1 MHGGFDVVDAE
12 EVGSALHADG
22 DAGDVTNPKA
32 GVSIYKAYD
41 VMPVAGGAPLRLGT
55 RDKKSFFTGALD
67 EVAIYPRALTARE
80 IADNY
85 RAGRAG

>member
-1 MHGGFDVVDAE
+1 MRARFDWQSHLKDPPPRP
-12 EVGSALHADG
+12 AD
-22 DAGDVTNPKA
+22 
-32 GVSIYKAYD
+32 SIANRIYIACD
-41 VMPVAGGAPLRLGT
+41 VMPVAGTAPLRLGT

-80 IADNY
+80 IADNS